1 MNTAHVRTVLYF
13 AVASTIAVLGI
24 SPAWSQELGGAGTV
38 EGTVKD
44 PTGGQMVSVTVELS
58 NPLTGLKRS
67 AGVLAHGA
75 HRPPCVVAARVLD
88 SVSGVSVCARGCVSQ
103 ADARVRRVDFEGGS
117 RIRGHG
123 DVPSRGTT
131 ADVFVPTT
139 DRPRYWIL

>member
-75 HRPPCVVAARVLD
+75 HRPPCVVAAGVLD
-88 SVSGVSVCARGCVSQ
+88 SVCQSMSI
-103 ADARVRRVDFEGGS
+103 D
-117 RIRGHG
+117 
-123 DVPSRGTT
+123 
-131 ADVFVPTT
+131 
-139 DRPRYWIL
+139 